1 MYVKGA
7 AFSEAYQVLCEDE
20 LNVKEVIFTDD
31 ARAFT
36 TYELKPQMRTLGPK
50 YGKLLGRIGK
60 ALAEMDGND
69 VVDTFARGE
78 KVTFELDGTEVVLEE
93 SDVLT
98 KPMQKP
104 GFMAQQD
111 HGVTVVLDTN
121 LTEDLIN
128 EGYAREV
135 ISKVQTMRRD
145 ADFDVT
151 DRIDIVFSSTDRL
164 ASAVETGRDMIT
176 KATLALSLERG
187 EADESFT
194 TSEWDINGEK
204 AVIGVRVHQ

>member
-1 MYVKGA
+1 
-7 AFSEAYQVLCEDE
+7 
-20 LNVKEVIFTDD
+20 
-31 ARAFT
+31 
-36 TYELKPQMRTLGPK
+36 
-50 YGKLLGRIGK
+50 
-60 ALAEMDGND
+60 
-69 VVDTFARGE
+69 
-78 KVTFELDGTEVVLEE
+78 
-93 SDVLT
+93 
-98 KPMQKP
+98 
-104 GFMAQQD
+104 MAQQD

-151 DRIDIVFSSTDRL
+151 DRIDIVFTSSDKL